1 MLFGSAEIRR
11 SPVVTRL
18 VECMKHLRAF
28 IQLAALTSAPLAT
41 LSSMARFNG
50 QTQQDLVDHL
60 IDRYSLKKQPVIETM
75 LRVDRGKYAPNY
87 YYSDHPVGIGYD
99 ATISAPHM
107 HAWALEK
114 LADYL
119 VPGNRALDVGVGS
132 GYMATAMGDMVRGK
146 GGVCIGIDYI
156 PELVD
161 MSLANVMSDRPEL
174 VEEGTVQL
182 FVADGWKGF
191 DEYAPYDAIHVGA
204 AATTVDR
211 WLPSHHLIL

>member
-1 MLFGSAEIRR
+1 
-11 SPVVTRL
+11 
-18 VECMKHLRAF
+18 
-28 IQLAALTSAPLAT
+28 
-41 LSSMARFNG
+41 
-50 QTQQDLVDHL
+50 
-60 IDRYSLKKQPVIETM
+60 M

-204 AATTVDR
+204 AATTTPKELLRQLKPGGRMVIPVGPDGNQMYVQYDKLR
-211 WLPSHHLIL
+211 DGTIEETKLFGVRYVPLVKRR